1 MSNTL
6 TNHVGT
12 AFKVYPE
19 YDCITISIMVQDNTI
34 FPLDDLNSLLTTFPL
49 PEESSLNREASLVTL
64 LLKKISLCSPFLSKF
79 KKKKVLMMDYK
90 MLHGLLFVPES

>member
-49 PEESSLNREASLVTL
+49 PEECSLNREASLVTP
-64 LLKKISLCSPFLSKF
+64 LLKKFLYVLHSFPSF
-79 KKKKVLMMDYK
+79 KKKSPYD
-90 MLHGLLFVPES
+90 GLQDATWSTFCT